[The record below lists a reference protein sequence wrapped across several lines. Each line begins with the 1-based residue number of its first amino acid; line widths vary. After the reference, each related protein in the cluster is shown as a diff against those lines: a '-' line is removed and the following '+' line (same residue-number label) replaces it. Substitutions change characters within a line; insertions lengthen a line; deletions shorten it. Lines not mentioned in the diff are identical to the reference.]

1 MRNTS
6 ICHINAMKLQQ
17 LLFIVMLI
25 CFSMSATAADVKKQE
40 KEIEDV
46 YKYTFSDV
54 NKSMSILRHL
64 RQQKNIPAF
73 LINQVEG
80 DFYYNRGNYFEALKL
95 YKRSLYDGKVEDNS
109 IYKKKIINTI
119 LLCYDN
125 MHNISMLSY
134 YTKMLQRMTES
145 DNDTAMKAVTYFN
158 SAKLYRY
165 SKNNTLAYLYLK
177 KAIKTMQESSWILKF
192 DNIYY
197 YYVTLIEFLQED
209 GRNKEGLAALQKL
222 IDVIRTEYHFSSAMK
237 MDGIDDSYMKDIHS
251 HYAVLLWRIGKK
263 DEARQHYLQFINSK
277 CEFDY
282 DYKCIMPYLKGN
294 GMYDDI
300 IKLSFR
306 RMKYL
311 KNSGDSAGYH
321 MQYIYRSLADAYM
334 QKRDYAHASLYYNRL
349 DSLTDIIKSN
359 EEKSAISELTN
370 NYETKDLEMAQQ
382 KQMSAMR
389 LKAVV
394 AIALL
399 IIIAILGFVVRQRH
413 FNKVVMKKNRWMAK
427 YIDDLQKFKDEIN
440 QKTIPNDEAH
450 ADKPADDDNDEE
462 KDPMEQMMF
471 DKLKGRIINEQL
483 FLDANLSRNQ
493 LLQDFHIPKNKFS
506 SLFRKY
512 AGTTYSKYIND
523 LRLDYAV
530 KLLKLHPNYTID
542 AIAKDCGISSVP
554 VLYQLFSQRYGM
566 TPAEYRSAIKNSEK

>member
-1 MRNTS
+1 
-6 ICHINAMKLQQ
+6 MKLLQ

-95 YKRSLYDGKVEDNS
+95 YKRSLYDDKVEDNS
-109 IYKKKIINTI
+109 IYKKKLINTI

-145 DNDTAMKAVTYFN
+145 DNDTAMKAVAYFN

-311 KNSGDSAGYH
+311 KNSGDSVGYH

-413 FNKVVMKKNRWMAK
+413 FNKVVMKKNKWMAK

>member
-1 MRNTS
+1 
-6 ICHINAMKLQQ
+6 
-17 LLFIVMLI
+17 
-25 CFSMSATAADVKKQE
+25 
-40 KEIEDV
+40 
-46 YKYTFSDV
+46 
-54 NKSMSILRHL
+54 
-64 RQQKNIPAF
+64 
-73 LINQVEG
+73 
-80 DFYYNRGNYFEALKL
+80 
-95 YKRSLYDGKVEDNS
+95 
-109 IYKKKIINTI
+109 
-119 LLCYDN
+119 
-125 MHNISMLSY
+125 
-134 YTKMLQRMTES
+134 
-145 DNDTAMKAVTYFN
+145 
-158 SAKLYRY
+158 
-165 SKNNTLAYLYLK
+165 
-177 KAIKTMQESSWILKF
+177 
-192 DNIYY
+192 
-197 YYVTLIEFLQED
+197 
-209 GRNKEGLAALQKL
+209 
-222 IDVIRTEYHFSSAMK
+222 
-237 MDGIDDSYMKDIHS
+237 
-251 HYAVLLWRIGKK
+251 
-263 DEARQHYLQFINSK
+263 
-277 CEFDY
+277 
-282 DYKCIMPYLKGN
+282 
-294 GMYDDI
+294 
-300 IKLSFR
+300 
-306 RMKYL
+306 
-311 KNSGDSAGYH
+311 
-321 MQYIYRSLADAYM
+321 M

>member
-1 MRNTS
+1 
-6 ICHINAMKLQQ
+6 MKLLQ

-95 YKRSLYDGKVEDNS
+95 YKRSLYDDKVEDNS
-109 IYKKKIINTI
+109 IYKKKLINTI

-145 DNDTAMKAVTYFN
+145 DNDTAMKAVAYFN

-311 KNSGDSAGYH
+311 KNSGDSVGYH

>member
-1 MRNTS
+1 
-6 ICHINAMKLQQ
+6 
-17 LLFIVMLI
+17 
-25 CFSMSATAADVKKQE
+25 
-40 KEIEDV
+40 
-46 YKYTFSDV
+46 
-54 NKSMSILRHL
+54 
-64 RQQKNIPAF
+64 
-73 LINQVEG
+73 
-80 DFYYNRGNYFEALKL
+80 
-95 YKRSLYDGKVEDNS
+95 
-109 IYKKKIINTI
+109 
-119 LLCYDN
+119 
-125 MHNISMLSY
+125 
-134 YTKMLQRMTES
+134 
-145 DNDTAMKAVTYFN
+145 
-158 SAKLYRY
+158 
-165 SKNNTLAYLYLK
+165 LYLK

-311 KNSGDSAGYH
+311 KNSGDSVGYH

>member
-1 MRNTS
+1 
-6 ICHINAMKLQQ
+6 MKLQQ

-95 YKRSLYDGKVEDNS
+95 YKRSLYDDKVEDNS
-109 IYKKKIINTI
+109 IYKKKLINTI

-145 DNDTAMKAVTYFN
+145 DNDTAMKAVAYFN

-311 KNSGDSAGYH
+311 KNSGDSVGYH

>member
-311 KNSGDSAGYH
+311 KNSGDSVGYH